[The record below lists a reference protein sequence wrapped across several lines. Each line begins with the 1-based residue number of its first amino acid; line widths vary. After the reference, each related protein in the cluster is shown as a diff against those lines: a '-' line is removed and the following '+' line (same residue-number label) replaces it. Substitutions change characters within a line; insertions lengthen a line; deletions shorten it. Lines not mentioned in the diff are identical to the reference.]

1 VAPPR
6 KTSDNAAMVRF
17 ATLGVLLALAAPASA
32 DTFKLFGEAHG
43 GGMWGTGV
51 AGDQKDSAFFGKA
64 KGGAYGAL
72 IGAELLFFD
81 ALIEHTQ
88 YINGDGLKTW
98 TQFGAGVHFTSDQG
112 DAQDKKA
119 GKGGY
124 IEFGGYLWFGLGTG
138 AQVMPPLDNAQITDK
153 GFLGEAR
160 LGFGEHLNRVF
171 DLGVVVPVSYGY
183 FFKSGNGAAANDLST
198 NYRGIEAQGL
208 VVLRANIR
216 LF

>member
-1 VAPPR
+1 MSRLASLLVVA
-6 KTSDNAAMVRF
+6 
-17 ATLGVLLALAAPASA
+17 ALATPASA

-43 GGMWGTGV
+43 GGMYGAGTS
-51 AGDQKDSAFFGKA
+51 GDQKDSAFFQKA
-64 KGGAYGAL
+64 RGGAYGAL
-72 IGAELLFFD
+72 IGAEFLFFD

-88 YINGDGLKTW
+88 FVNADGLKTW
-98 TQFGAGVHFTSDQG
+98 TQFGAGLHFTSELGTADEV
-112 DAQDKKA
+112 KA

-124 IEFGGYLWFGLGTG
+124 FEVGAYMWFGLGTG

-153 GFLGEAR
+153 GFLGEGR
-160 LGFGEHLNRVF
+160 FGFGKHLDKVF

-198 NYRGIEAQGL
+198 HYQGVQAEAL
-208 VVLRANIR
+208 LTLRANIR

>member
-1 VAPPR
+1 VASPR
-6 KTSDNAAMVRF
+6 KTGDNAAMVRL
-17 ATLGVLLALAAPASA
+17 ALLGVVLAIAAPASA

-43 GGMWGTGV
+43 GGMYGQGI

-72 IGAELLFFD
+72 VGAELLFAD

-88 YINGDGLKTW
+88 YVNGDGLKTW
-98 TQFGAGVHFTSDQG
+98 TQFGLGIHFTSDMG
-112 DAQDKKA
+112 DEKEKKA

-124 IEFGGYLWFGLGTG
+124 VEFGGYLWFGLGTG

-153 GFLGEAR
+153 AFLGEAR
-160 LGFGEHLNRVF
+160 FGFGKHLDKIF
-171 DLGVVVPVSYGY
+171 DLGVELPVSYGY
-183 FFKSGNGAAANDLST
+183 FLKSGNGASANDLST
-198 NYRGIEAQGL
+198 HYRGVQAEAL
-208 VVLRANIR
+208 LTLRANIR